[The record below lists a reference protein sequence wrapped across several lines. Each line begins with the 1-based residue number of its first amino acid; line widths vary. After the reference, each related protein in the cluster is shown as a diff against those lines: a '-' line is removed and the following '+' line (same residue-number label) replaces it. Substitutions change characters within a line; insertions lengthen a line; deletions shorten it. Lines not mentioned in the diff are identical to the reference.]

1 MLIFSPQIVA
11 QCQALTGRF
20 SSVHI
25 TAGFRNDFQDHR
37 QLPVCILRVKI
48 ATVVGSLKRVAE
60 RFSELVSNFIEAS
73 KNFDFVIYISK
84 SS

>member
-1 MLIFSPQIVA
+1 MFNKKKQAKKLIFSPQIVA
-11 QCQALTGRF
+11 QCQALAGRF
-20 SSVHI
+20 SSLHI
-25 TAGFRNDFQDHR
+25 TAGFRNNFQDHR
-37 QLPVCILRVKI
+37 RLPVRIISVFE
-48 ATVVGSLKRVAE
+48 AE

>member
-1 MLIFSPQIVA
+1 VYTSQPASGTIFRIKGGFLYA
-11 QCQALTGRF
+11 F
-20 SSVHI
+20 SV
-25 TAGFRNDFQDHR
+25 
-37 QLPVCILRVKI
+37 
-48 ATVVGSLKRVAE
+48 SLKRVAE